1 MVLVYIPFSDM
12 CLECRFVDVNKEY
25 PGIGKLEDLSL
36 LPFRTLSPFSR
47 IEEDDLHFT
56 GFKLFDD
63 VYRNNQ
69 ACELNQSVRDPMDI
83 ETAWKELQD
92 AGDKLP
98 NQKKWFI
105 NIAEE
110 ILSMAEMY
118 EVDGLKDCVKAL
130 ADKLSIQLQ
139 EKRQDLHSKPGS
151 KRKSTSAYS
160 TTKSTQKE
168 DASILSTL
176 QCLHEIAE
184 KASS

>member
-1 MVLVYIPFSDM
+1 
-12 CLECRFVDVNKEY
+12 
-25 PGIGKLEDLSL
+25 
-36 LPFRTLSPFSR
+36 
-47 IEEDDLHFT
+47 
-56 GFKLFDD
+56 
-63 VYRNNQ
+63 
-69 ACELNQSVRDPMDI
+69 
-83 ETAWKELQD
+83 
-92 AGDKLP
+92 
-98 NQKKWFI
+98 
-105 NIAEE
+105 
-110 ILSMAEMY
+110 MAEMY